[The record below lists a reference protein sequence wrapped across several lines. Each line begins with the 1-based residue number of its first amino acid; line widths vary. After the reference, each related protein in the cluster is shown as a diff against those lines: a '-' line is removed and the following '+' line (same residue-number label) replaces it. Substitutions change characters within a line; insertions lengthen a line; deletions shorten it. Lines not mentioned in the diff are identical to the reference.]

1 MSNAAPRPWKMFLPL
16 ALVLLLALLWT
27 AYWFVASGTAKARL
41 GQERSALEAQGLTLA
56 CTDET
61 WGGYPFHFEFTCSSP
76 VLTSASNAEL
86 RSGKL
91 LLVAL
96 AYAPWQVAALLDGPT
111 TLATKDIPP
120 TKIEHQRALA
130 AVTFS
135 KADQPSISA
144 ELPAASIAGLG
155 HVDKLMVHSRPSA
168 DGQTEIALIVSGVS
182 YQPPERPSL
191 AIADG
196 TLLGKLGPELSF
208 RIDSFE
214 LKQGDLRYWGSGT
227 LALDQ
232 DHRLSG
238 QVDTETNDIRA
249 LLAAVGPHLDL
260 SEGKLA
266 NLRTMLGLLGNAAK
280 APIIARDG
288 ILYLGPFKVAELR
301 PLH

>member
-1 MSNAAPRPWKMFLPL
+1 MFLPL

-27 AYWFVASGTAKARL
+27 VYWFVASGNARSRL
-41 GQERSALEAQGLTLA
+41 QEERAAQSAQGLTLA
-56 CTDET
+56 CTDEA

-76 VLTSASNAEL
+76 IVTHGSGAEL

-111 TLATKDIPP
+111 TLTTKDIPP

-130 AVTFS
+130 AVTFGKS
-135 KADQPSISA
+135 PQPSVSA
-144 ELPAASIAGLG
+144 ELPAVAIAGFG
-155 HVDKLMVHSRPSA
+155 HADKLMVHWRPS
-168 DGQTEIALIVSGVS
+168 TEGGTDIAVALSGAN
-182 YQPPERPSL
+182 YQPPGRPPL

-196 TLLGKLGPELSF
+196 NLLGKLTPELTF
-208 RIDSFE
+208 KLDHFE

-232 DHRLSG
+232 DHRVSG
-238 QVDTETNDIRA
+238 QIDTETNDIKA
-249 LLAAVGPHLDL
+249 LLAVVGPHLDL
-260 SEGKLA
+260 SESKMA

-280 APIIARDG
+280 APIIAKDG
-288 ILYLGPFKVAELR
+288 VLYLGPFKIAELT
-301 PLH
+301 PLY